1 MLYAA
6 AGQPQQARRYL
17 ALDQKFQ
24 AREWNPPLGRSRFVE
39 AKVLESEGR
48 LPEALAA
55 YQDATRMPRNGE
67 YCRECGDFYVGR
79 TFDRMNKPDSALA
92 AYDRAVNTP
101 MLNRNAGESTVLAPT
116 LRRMG
121 ELYEA
126 RGDRE
131 KAKEYYGKFVAL
143 WRDADSDLQP
153 AVQDVKARLAQLAAE
168 PKP

>member
-1 MLYAA
+1 M
-6 AGQPQQARRYL
+6 
-17 ALDQKFQ
+17 
-24 AREWNPPLGRSRFVE
+24 
-39 AKVLESEGR
+39 LESEGKY
-48 LPEALAA
+48 PEALAA

-79 TFDRMNKPDSALA
+79 VFDRMNQPDSAMT
-92 AYDRAVNTP
+92 AYNRAVNTP
-101 MLNRNAGESTVLAPT
+101 MLNRNAGEAGVLGPT

-126 RGDRE
+126 RGERD
-131 KAKEYYGKFVAL
+131 KAKDYYSRFVAL